1 MKILRVLLVDDDP
14 AFRVEAESILTRARF
29 SVKAVDDY
37 AKAETVLRRFK
48 GRVVVLAE
56 LSVGGRSALQFL
68 EETLRLYPHTPF
80 TVIAT
85 SPSLEGVIEALKQG
99 AYDFLRKPVAPDILV
114 HSVSRSVEKLNLSIE
129 SEKQEREI
137 RLLLSRSRQELTQ
150 VSGVSDFKSF
160 LLSTVAHDFRS
171 ILTVLDGYHQV
182 IKEKCNGC
190 DAKEQ
195 LELQEQARRSVTR
208 LRTMA
213 ATLLDFDAAERG
225 ELKLDTRTFDLGSL
239 LAECVSFYRPYA
251 EQKRIRLDLD
261 GSLPP
266 LRVKADRDRVMQVLD
281 NILFNSIKFTPADG
295 EIRVGAREEDGRFS
309 TVWVRDTGE
318 GIPRDIERKILRGE
332 APAARLDGSARL
344 GLGLSICRKLI
355 EIQNGKIWLE
365 SLPGEGTQVYFSLPS

>member
-14 AFRVEAESILTRARF
+14 AFRAEAGATLTRARF

-56 LSVGGRSALQFL
+56 LSVGGRSALEFL
-68 EETLRLYPHTPF
+68 QETLRLYPHTPF
-80 TVIAT
+80 TVVAT
-85 SPSLEGVIEALKQG
+85 SPSLEGVIGALKQG

-114 HSVSRSVEKLNLSIE
+114 HSVARSVEKLNLSIE
-129 SEKQEREI
+129 GEKQEREI

-150 VSGVSDFKSF
+150 VSGISDFKSF

-171 ILTVLDGYHQV
+171 ILTVLDGYHQA
-182 IKEKCNGC
+182 IKERCNGC
-190 DAKEQ
+190 EATEQ
-195 LELQEQARRSVTR
+195 LGLHEQARRSVTR

-213 ATLLDFDAAERG
+213 ATLLDFYAAERG
-225 ELKLDTRTFDLGSL
+225 ELKLDTRTFDLSSL

-251 EQKRIRLDLD
+251 EQKRVRLDLD
-261 GSLPP
+261 GSLPR
-266 LRVKADRDRVMQVLD
+266 LRAKADPDRVMQVLD
-281 NILFNSIKFTPADG
+281 NILYNSIKFTPADG
-295 EIRVGAREEDGRFS
+295 EIRVGAREEDGQCS

-318 GIPRDIERKILRGE
+318 GVPKEIERKILRGE
-332 APAARLDGSARL
+332 APGARLDGSARL

-355 EIQNGKIWLE
+355 EVQNGKIWLE
-365 SLPGEGTQVYFSLPS
+365 SLPGEGTQVFFSLPS